1 MAENIRDSQFFQT
14 ALGGVINGL
23 TTIDTTHFKELKG
36 SLNFKN
42 GITTINPITSNGNV
56 LTLYISGNFDLLKN
70 TADMK
75 VRGRLAS
82 MLSNMLGPI
91 ANVNP
96 VNLVKITPGLNVASA
111 KLFTLFT
118 QPVTQAELNKIPV
131 FGNKTDNLNA
141 TNFQV
146 VIEGD
151 VAKPLKLV
159 KSFKWLALQDQ
170 INSASA
176 FVSTLPEPESIT
188 TTVEEAQAQEAYE
201 AKKTTKIKNK
211 ILKKEAKAK
220 EAQKAQTELEMEQIQ
235 QQEEKIDESSI
246 NEEAKEE

>member
-1 MAENIRDSQFFQT
+1 M
-14 ALGGVINGL
+14 
-23 TTIDTTHFKELKG
+23 KG
-36 SLNFKN
+36 SLSFQN
-42 GITTINPITSNGNV
+42 GITTIRPIISDGNV
-56 LTLYISGNFDLLKN
+56 LTLYIAGNFDLIKN
-70 TADMK
+70 NADMK

-91 ANVNP
+91 SNVNP
-96 VNLVKITPGLNVASA
+96 VNLVKVTPGLNVASA
-111 KLFTLFT
+111 KLFTVFT
-118 QPVTQAELNKIPV
+118 QPVTQDELNKIPA
-131 FGNKTDNLNA
+131 FGSKTDNLNA

-146 VIEGD
+146 VIRGD

-188 TTVEEAQAQEAYE
+188 TTVEEAQAQEEYE

-211 ILKKEAKAK
+211 IFKKEAKEK
-220 EAQKAQTELEMEQIQ
+220 ETQKAQTELEMQQIQ
-235 QQEEKIDESSI
+235 AQEEKIDEPSPT
-246 NEEAKEE
+246 EETQEE